1 MTILDALR
9 HQWRRRWRSA
19 TRGRSFLAT
28 GLLVLIGG
36 YFGLLFVGLG
46 WLYPTVMGEI
56 APQTDPLRL
65 LNAYLLHGFIGLT
78 VGRFFL
84 QRSAGSAL
92 RPYLSL
98 PIQQGKLVRILQAI
112 SAMSLFNLLPVV
124 LLAALWRSTV
134 WPSVSPT
141 GAACWAVGVL
151 LAVAFTEFA
160 NGCLRA
166 VWDRNAALV
175 LGGAGGLA
183 GLVAVAQTAGIGVLP
198 SASSWLFEGLGA
210 GEVLPLV
217 VLGAGTAGL
226 AAAAHRALRKRRYAV
241 LERASGWSPSSA
253 LPTRLLDGQWSTNP
267 VLSLALLDARLILR
281 NKRPR
286 QMLGAG
292 LPLVGMFG
300 VLFVVQDPPPVNV
313 ALFSFLLSGYLGM
326 TYAQFG
332 VAWHGRH
339 FDGLLTRAVSSKR
352 IVQAQVAVFVGL
364 CVAPLVPLLPLIA
377 VFAPT
382 LLVSIGA
389 FFLYNLGVTAP
400 LLLGLGLWARK
411 ALTLNES
418 TFFNYQGTS
427 TYHFFAVLPVMG
439 FPIGLVAG
447 LGLDTT
453 LLVVAGVGGLG
464 LVTAPLWMRGLG
476 VLLRRQRHAMAAGFR
491 ETTEHPPHA

>member
-1 MTILDALR
+1 
-9 HQWRRRWRSA
+9 
-19 TRGRSFLAT
+19 LAT
-28 GLLVLIGG
+28 GLLVLLGG
-36 YFGLLFVGLG
+36 YFGLLFLGLG
-46 WLYPTVMGEI
+46 WLYPTVIGEI

-65 LNAYLLHGFIGLT
+65 LNAYLLHGLVGLT

-92 RPYLSL
+92 QPYLSL
-98 PIQQGKLVRILQAI
+98 PIRQGKLVRILQCI
-112 SAMSLFNLLPVV
+112 SALSLFNLLPIV
-124 LLAALWRSTV
+124 LLAALWGSTV
-134 WPSVSPT
+134 WP
-141 GAACWAVGVL
+141 AAAPAGEAGWAVGVL

-160 NGCLRA
+160 NGFLRA
-166 VWDRNAALV
+166 VWDRNATLV

-183 GLVAVAQTAGIGVLP
+183 GLVAIGQAVGVNVLSP
-198 SASSWLFEGLGA
+198 VSAWLFGGMGA
-210 GEVLPLV
+210 GEVLPLA
-217 VLGAGTAGL
+217 VLGAATAGM
-226 AAAAHRALRKRRYAV
+226 AVAAHRALRERRYAV
-241 LERASGWSPSSA
+241 LERASGWSPSSVV
-253 LPTRLLDGQWSTNP
+253 PTRLLDEQWSTNP

-286 QMLGAG
+286 QMLSAG
-292 LPLVGMFG
+292 LPLLGLFG
-300 VLFVVQDPPPVNV
+300 VLFLTSKPPPMNV
-313 ALFSFLLSGYLGM
+313 LLFSFLLSGYLGM
-326 TYAQFG
+326 TYGQFG
-332 VAWHGRH
+332 VAWHGSH
-339 FDGLLTRAVSSKR
+339 FDGLLARAVSSKR

-491 ETTEHPPHA
+491 ETTEHSPHA

>member
-1 MTILDALR
+1 MTIFDALR
-9 HQWRRRWRSA
+9 HQWTRRWRSA

-56 APQTDPLRL
+56 APQADPLRL
-65 LNAYLLHGFIGLT
+65 LNAYLLHGLVGLT

-92 RPYLSL
+92 QPYLSL
-98 PIQQGKLVRILQAI
+98 PIRQGKLVRILQFI
-112 SAMSLFNLLPVV
+112 SALSLFNLLPVV
-124 LLAALWRSTV
+124 LLTALWGSTV

-141 GAACWAVGVL
+141 GAACWAVGAL

-160 NGCLRA
+160 NGFLRA
-166 VWDRNAALV
+166 VWDRNATFV

-183 GLVAVAQTAGIGVLP
+183 GLVAIGQAVDVNVLSP
-198 SASSWLFEGLGA
+198 VSAWLFGGLGA
-210 GEVLPLV
+210 GAVLPLV

-226 AAAAHRALRKRRYAV
+226 AVAAHRVLRKRRYAV
-241 LERASGWSPSSA
+241 LERASGWSLSSIV
-253 LPTRLLDGQWSTNP
+253 PPRLLDGRWSTNP

-286 QMLGAG
+286 QMLGVGA
-292 LPLVGMFG
+292 PLVCIFA
-300 VLFVVQDPPPVNV
+300 LQFVTLDPPPTNV
-313 ALFSFLLSGYLGM
+313 ALFGFVLSGYLGM

-339 FDGLLTRAVSSKR
+339 FDGLLARAVSTKQ
-352 IVQAQVAVFVGL
+352 IVQAQVAVFAGL
-364 CVAPLVPLLPLIA
+364 CTASLLPVLPLIVA
-377 VFAPT
+377 FNPPLLAP
-382 LLVSIGA
+382 IGA

-400 LLLGLGLWARK
+400 LLLGLGVWARK

-427 TYHFFAVLPVMG
+427 THHFFAIVPVMLLPV
-439 FPIGLVAG
+439 GLAAG
-447 LGLDTT
+447 LGLDLT
-453 LLVVAGVGGLG
+453 LLVVAGIGVVGI
-464 LVTAPLWMRGLG
+464 VTAPLWGRGIAA
-476 VLLRRQRHAMAAGFR
+476 LLRRHRYAMAAGFR
-491 ETTEHPPHA
+491 ETE